1 MPKTRKRSA
10 AVEHGSE
17 ESLDRFKLRLDLRL
31 HLCSLCLDDLCSL
44 RFEFCSLCLDLRS
57 LFLDDLCSL
66 RLLTRSAVS
75 AFSCL
80 IRPVNPYHSRVLP
93 AADVLMYVG
102 RLGDVHVRV
111 VLMPARVRPLGLHDE
126 LCPLS

>member
-31 HLCSLCLDDLCSL
+31 DIGKLQ
-44 RFEFCSLCLDLRS
+44 LDLRS